1 MDESQTKDALRPV
14 KKHLKNLKLTT
25 NDMPREEKVTVLK
38 DALAAIGTQI
48 EDVLA
53 TKQAIGEDPEKWRK
67 HLWMFVTLFW
77 PRKVKHAKLQEI
89 HARMVQN
96 SGAPVPS
103 AKKRPPST
111 ASSSNVPT
119 HSPRPSN
126 GSMPPS
132 ASRPSNG
139 RSSGYY

>member
-1 MDESQTKDALRPV
+1 MDEAQTKDALRPV

-25 NDMPREEKVTVLK
+25 NDMPREEKVSVLK

-89 HARMVQN
+89 HARMVAN
-96 SGAPVPS
+96 SGSQMPGS
-103 AKKRPPST
+103 AKKRPPSVG
-111 ASSSNVPT
+111 SSSTAPLA
-119 HSPRPSN
+119 SPRPSN
-126 GSMPPS
+126 GTPS
-132 ASRPSNG
+132 GSRSNG
-139 RSSGYY
+139 RYY